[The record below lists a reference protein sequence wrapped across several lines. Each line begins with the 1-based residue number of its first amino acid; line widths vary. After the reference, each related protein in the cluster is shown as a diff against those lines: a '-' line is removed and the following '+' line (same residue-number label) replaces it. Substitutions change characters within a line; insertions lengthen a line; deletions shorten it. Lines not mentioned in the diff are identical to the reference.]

1 MLPQTENK
9 QGFVWFYN
17 INQEQAWNQVKA
29 FPSIS
34 DNQQDN
40 LMIQQEQQLLLIA
53 NPRDTVLIRQDINA
67 EFLSYLRTNG
77 IQLPTIVKIEDSH
90 SIPRDILQSDTMF
103 VPYIVT
109 NELYQLSLARNFPL
123 FGCKSELVK
132 RVNDKFYCRQM
143 IKSLGLQTT
152 AGYFCNNLDELFSAF
167 EMLLKQGFNKVV
179 IKVPYGSSGK
189 GLKTFEDQ
197 RKFNSYI
204 NFLKR
209 RGHSNFS
216 LLIEG
221 WHQVDRNIN
230 AQPLIDD
237 KTVRILS
244 ITEQLIDKNGMY
256 LGTNF
261 SSKFSESVLNNYR
274 RDLTKIGEHLQSEG
288 YKGIAGIDSI
298 IDKDGILYPAVE
310 INGRFTQVTYLLP
323 TVKKLKESYN
333 FIQSRF
339 ARLSSDKYHEFS
351 DIYGEL
357 SNKLYPC
364 PDNNF
369 LIYTFASI
377 KDNVSGT
384 TKFRIF
390 VLFYGNSQK
399 KINEMIT
406 EFEEFQKYL

>member
-1 MLPQTENK
+1 
-9 QGFVWFYN
+9 
-17 INQEQAWNQVKA
+17 
-29 FPSIS
+29 
-34 DNQQDN
+34 
-40 LMIQQEQQLLLIA
+40 
-53 NPRDTVLIRQDINA
+53 
-67 EFLSYLRTNG
+67 
-77 IQLPTIVKIEDSH
+77 
-90 SIPRDILQSDTMF
+90 
-103 VPYIVT
+103 
-109 NELYQLSLARNFPL
+109 
-123 FGCKSELVK
+123 
-132 RVNDKFYCRQM
+132 M

-230 AQPLIDD
+230 AQLLIDD

-377 KDNVSGT
+377 KDNVSST